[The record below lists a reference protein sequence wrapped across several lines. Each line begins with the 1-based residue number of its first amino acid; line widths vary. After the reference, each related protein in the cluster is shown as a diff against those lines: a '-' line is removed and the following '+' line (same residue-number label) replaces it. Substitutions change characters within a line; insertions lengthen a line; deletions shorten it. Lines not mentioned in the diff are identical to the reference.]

1 MKNILDKVK
10 GIFNNK
16 KEVSVKELYDNMD
29 EILSQAEQDVGG
41 NFFPEEKLLS
51 VDEVHYRALR
61 LKSGADFELI
71 QKNYAR
77 LKEKYNPEL
86 YKNDE
91 NKYNK
96 AVELDTKLE
105 VAYKYFKNKFKIEE

>member
-10 GIFNNK
+10 SIFNNK
-16 KEVSVKELYDNMD
+16 DVSVKELYDNM
-29 EILSQAEQDVGG
+29 ENVLSQAEQDIGG
-41 NFFPEEKLLS
+41 KFFPEETPLS
-51 VDEVHYRALR
+51 VEDVHYRALH
-61 LKSGADFELI
+61 LKNGADFELI
-71 QKNYAR
+71 KKNYAR